1 MKLKLQFWKTNKVL
15 AVTVLEQD
23 GLPKNKNGEII
34 STYSADNLY
43 LSYKSLIIGTSP
55 NTIGKIS
62 STLTDDPENFIDR
75 IVNAITDELFLPVQQ
90 ELKEGDIV
98 TINGSTTYVLAKI
111 FPENYSPRYV
121 LTANNKVYL
130 IDTVEPVY
138 PILQR
143 CKLTKDITD
152 TTETYTWE
160 M

>member
-15 AVTVLEQD
+15 AVTVLEQE

-62 STLTDDPENFIDR
+62 STLTDDPQNFIDR
-75 IVNAITDELFLPVQQ
+75 IVNAIENEIFSPGQQ

-98 TINGSTTYVLAKI
+98 TVDGSTTYTLAKI
-111 FPENYSPRYV
+111 FPENYSYSYV
-121 LTANNKVYL
+121 LTTDTNHVCLSNKVFPA
-130 IDTVEPVY
+130 I
-138 PILQR
+138 QK
-143 CKLTKDITD
+143 CKFTQDITD
-152 TTETYTWE
+152 TIETYTWE